1 MNKRRYEDYLRN
13 NGIAKKGINTRISK
27 ALKAEEILG
36 VSLDIIVINKDRM
49 YNALKQLKVHED
61 PKHAPLSNSLRK
73 YYEAVNGM
81 SFPKLNDYVP
91 NNDSVAITKTVVAIE
106 DCLDDDQKRIYELLE
121 NSEENLFIT
130 GKAGTGKSWL
140 INYFVEHTNKNVL
153 RLGPTGMSAR
163 NIGGNTIHSQF
174 GFNYTQGYIPYKEY
188 NPAKAISKQKQELLK
203 SSDVIIID
211 EISMVRCDDFEKI
224 AKALKYITGN
234 KKLPFGG
241 KRLVLTGDLFQL
253 PPILDS
259 SKPEYI
265 YIKNYYKG
273 KFPYFFDT
281 LECRENEECFKFVE
295 LTISHRNKEDMSFYN
310 VLNNIREGKLNQQD
324 LDVLNS
330 RVVNKPDED
339 AITLFPTRNEA
350 SRMNEEKLAKL
361 ASPKIEFTAEVLPEN
376 SKYQSLIEEYL
387 PIEKKLTIKVGAKI
401 IFVANDVSKRW
412 VNGDMGIITDINSQQ
427 KLITVK
433 HENGKSFIVE
443 RNDFPI
449 TETILKDGK
458 FINNTVAS
466 VKQFPIKLAY
476 AISIHKSQGMTYSK
490 VNCSLKKCFAD
501 GQAYVA
507 LSRCKTLNGLRL
519 LEKVDYNSIRVN
531 DRVLKYYNSVRKD
544 IKNNLE

>member
-1 MNKRRYEDYLRN
+1 MDKKKYEDFLRV
-13 NGIAKKGINTRISK
+13 NGNSEKAIKSRIAK
-27 ALKAEEILG
+27 ALKVEEILG
-36 VSLDIIVINKDRM
+36 VSLDIIVTDKNKM
-49 YNALKQLKVHED
+49 FNALKELKGHED

-73 YYEAVNGM
+73 YYEAVNRM
-81 SFPKLNDYVP
+81 SFPKMNDYVP
-91 NNDSVAITKTVVAIE
+91 NNDSVAITKTVVATE

-174 GFNYTQGYIPYKEY
+174 GFNYTEGYITYKDY
-188 NPAKAISKQKQELLK
+188 NPAKAINKQKQQLIK
-203 SSDVIIID
+203 NADIIIID
-211 EISMVRCDDFEKI
+211 EISMVRCDDFDKI
-224 AKALKYITGN
+224 AKALRYIMDN
-234 KKLPFGG
+234 HEKSVSFGG

-253 PPILDS
+253 PPILDKN
-259 SKPEYI
+259 KPDYTHI
-265 YIKNYYKG
+265 NIYYKA
-273 KFPYFFDT
+273 KYPYFFDAW
-281 LECRENEECFKFVE
+281 ECRKHPDCFKFVE

-330 RVVNKPDED
+330 RVVNKPDDE

-361 ASPKIEFTAEVLPEN
+361 KTPKIEFIAEILPEN
-376 SKYQSLIEEYL
+376 SKYQNLIEEYL

-401 IFVANDVSKRW
+401 IFVANDLSKRW
-412 VNGDMGIITDINSQQ
+412 VNGDMGIITDINPQEN
-427 KLITVK
+427 LITVK
-433 HENGKSFIVE
+433 HENGRSFIVE

-449 TETILKDGK
+449 TETILKEGK

-519 LEKVDYNSIRVN
+519 LEKVDYNSIKVN
-531 DRVLKYYNSVRKD
+531 DRVLNYYNLVRKNR
-544 IKNNLE
+544 KNN